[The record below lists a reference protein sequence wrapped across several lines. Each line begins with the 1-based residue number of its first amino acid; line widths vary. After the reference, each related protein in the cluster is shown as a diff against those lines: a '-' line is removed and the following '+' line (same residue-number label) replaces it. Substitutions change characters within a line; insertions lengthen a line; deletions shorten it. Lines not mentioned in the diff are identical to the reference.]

1 MKISPA
7 EKFMDEFDGNS
18 KDLKGLF
25 RIPQEKKFEGKL
37 HPQICNSSKNQCDA
51 TNGECTLFI
60 LSFTDDEQIG
70 KWASRWNLRK
80 KI

>member
-18 KDLKGLF
+18 KDLIGLI
-25 RIPQEKKFEGKL
+25 RIPQENKFAGNL
-37 HPQICNSSKNQCDA
+37 QQQICNSSKNQFDA

-70 KWASRWNLRK
+70 NWASRWNLRK